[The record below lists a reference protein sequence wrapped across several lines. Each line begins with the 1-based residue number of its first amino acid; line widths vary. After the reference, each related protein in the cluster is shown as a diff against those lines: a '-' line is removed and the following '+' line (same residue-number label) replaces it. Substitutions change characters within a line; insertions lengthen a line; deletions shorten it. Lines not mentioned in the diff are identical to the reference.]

1 MTSNLDRRVSRTRN
15 QLRRSLLALILE
27 KGYEGVT
34 VEELTERAGIAR
46 GTFYLHYRHK
56 EDLMLAIAGELI
68 DDLVDQLSD
77 LPLSCWQMPAEG
89 VAEPIE
95 LVFSHAA
102 EHADLYQILLRGE
115 VSFPVARRL
124 RAIILEATRGFLDYK
139 QKQEG
144 LELDSRIPPNAFAS
158 YLAGSWMGTIGWWLE
173 QDMPY
178 ELEEMAII
186 FQQMFYHGSM
196 GVLSLTQAAAE

>member
-1 MTSNLDRRVSRTRN
+1 MDTNLDRRVSRTRT
-15 QLRRSLLALILE
+15 QLRQSLLDLILE
-27 KGYEGVT
+27 KGYESVT
-34 VEELTERAGIAR
+34 VEELAERAGIAR

-77 LPLSCWQMPAEG
+77 LPLSCWQMPEQG

-115 VSFPVARRL
+115 ASFPLARRL
-124 RAIILEATRGFLDYK
+124 RSIIMEAASSFLNYK
-139 QKQEG
+139 LKREG
-144 LELDSRIPPNAFAS
+144 LELDPKIPPSVYAS
-158 YLAGSWMGTIGWWLE
+158 YLAGSWTGTIGWWLE
-173 QDMPY
+173 NDMPY
-178 ELEEMAII
+178 EVENMASI
-186 FQQMFYHGSM
+186 FQEMFYRGSM
-196 GVLSLTQAAAE
+196 GVLSLE